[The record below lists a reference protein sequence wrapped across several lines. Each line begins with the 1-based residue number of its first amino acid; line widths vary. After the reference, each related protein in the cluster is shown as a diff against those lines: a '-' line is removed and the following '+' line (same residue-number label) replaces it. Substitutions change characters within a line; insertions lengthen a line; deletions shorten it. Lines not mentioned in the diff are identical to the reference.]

1 MHHTAEGMVSF
12 GTPSWIPLSIVA
24 LRSNMDEQ
32 RIPEPASMQF
42 SAGLAQRM
50 WNAYVH
56 ITFRCCSSKGKRI
69 GQNKTSITKS
79 AEHMVCARLD
89 LATLSVLDSR
99 DNQLHQQ
106 TSRSD

>member
-42 SAGLAQRM
+42 SAGLAQHM

-56 ITFRCCSSKGKRI
+56 ITFRCCSSKGNR
-69 GQNKTSITKS
+69 TKQD
-79 AEHMVCARLD
+79 EYYKIRRTYDLCQARSGD
-89 LATLSVLDSR
+89 LECVRLT
-99 DNQLHQQ
+99 
-106 TSRSD
+106 